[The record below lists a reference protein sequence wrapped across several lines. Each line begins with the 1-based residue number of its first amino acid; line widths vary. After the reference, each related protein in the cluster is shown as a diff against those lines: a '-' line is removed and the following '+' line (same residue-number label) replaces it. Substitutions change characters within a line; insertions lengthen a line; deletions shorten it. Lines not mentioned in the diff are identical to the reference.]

1 MSLSNRA
8 PPNIIKSIIS
18 YFKDFSTFPKLKTNI
33 ELKEYDLDIFFEYFY
48 SNLYKNFIYF
58 NSKYDK
64 TNLNSAKKK
73 YFLSELANTLDIV
86 YERKPDYFV
95 ANDFLKSM
103 MAYLV
108 YSLIDTVEINVEL
121 VIKIFLNLED
131 FLPIKDNKRIEDEI
145 LKFEN
150 NIAPTFLKLITKFF
164 SDTENFLKIPKNDMN
179 DLSKMLDYLKMGK
192 YTLPMYLKG
201 FINFNKFTNPK
212 KFVVIKLYNYFK
224 NFRPS
229 IDGIDSDLYQGYAL
243 YGILST
249 NIPDIHFQ
257 AFKDIKKNRINNA
270 NAKKILDISIRLLEK
285 ENHSHFID
293 ELNKINFDLEYETP
307 TILDIFDDTN
317 EYYKELFKQL
327 RFYLTQYKKES
338 QNKFCAFTS
347 ILFKRI
353 EWLIFCKFLMLHL
366 QEDNIKENHIK
377 IIFYSII
384 TLFDPN
390 IDNDSLEFRGDVI
403 PIYFSQSSA
412 CFELLNNQEIY
423 KYIDDYR
430 RYYPNFSYNNDFTKT
445 FIDLL
450 NKDIAKNKNIQ
461 KLKKKMNHMHEI
473 YTIENYNKIL
483 PFPLLYDYLKKL
495 NADNSANTIFGTSIY
510 NLYKNCWEF
519 LANLEKS
526 EKENFIDNLTKITTP
541 KINIHASEINDVIE
555 NDKFTNLIFG
565 IMNSQ
570 VMKDA
575 YERIYYFYS
584 TNGEYDIY
592 KEKLDK
598 IENVINFNKDS
609 NLINNQTIMFYYRQL
624 LNSFKKINT
633 PNLFIIMGLPET
645 IKGFTFRFLKIIIN
659 SEGASFQSEI
669 MDDENRFILIKAYL
683 VFLIIHEQNHFMKRY
698 FNKNKAITSCKTPD
712 VKGYNEGGRHLIKLL
727 FGDALIGNNLNIE
740 QAKYILDINNWKKD
754 TVYEFRR
761 DFKAIKEGGNNQS
774 IVYLNSPFQSMCDH
788 SKLSA

>member
-1 MSLSNRA
+1 
-8 PPNIIKSIIS
+8 
-18 YFKDFSTFPKLKTNI
+18 
-33 ELKEYDLDIFFEYFY
+33 
-48 SNLYKNFIYF
+48 
-58 NSKYDK
+58 
-64 TNLNSAKKK
+64 
-73 YFLSELANTLDIV
+73 
-86 YERKPDYFV
+86 
-95 ANDFLKSM
+95 
-103 MAYLV
+103 
-108 YSLIDTVEINVEL
+108 
-121 VIKIFLNLED
+121 
-131 FLPIKDNKRIEDEI
+131 
-145 LKFEN
+145 
-150 NIAPTFLKLITKFF
+150 
-164 SDTENFLKIPKNDMN
+164 
-179 DLSKMLDYLKMGK
+179 
-192 YTLPMYLKG
+192 
-201 FINFNKFTNPK
+201 
-212 KFVVIKLYNYFK
+212 
-224 NFRPS
+224 
-229 IDGIDSDLYQGYAL
+229 
-243 YGILST
+243 
-249 NIPDIHFQ
+249 
-257 AFKDIKKNRINNA
+257 
-270 NAKKILDISIRLLEK
+270 
-285 ENHSHFID
+285 
-293 ELNKINFDLEYETP
+293 
-307 TILDIFDDTN
+307 
-317 EYYKELFKQL
+317 
-327 RFYLTQYKKES
+327 
-338 QNKFCAFTS
+338 
-347 ILFKRI
+347 
-353 EWLIFCKFLMLHL
+353 
-366 QEDNIKENHIK
+366 
-377 IIFYSII
+377 
-384 TLFDPN
+384 
-390 IDNDSLEFRGDVI
+390 
-403 PIYFSQSSA
+403 
-412 CFELLNNQEIY
+412 
-423 KYIDDYR
+423 
-430 RYYPNFSYNNDFTKT
+430 
-445 FIDLL
+445 
-450 NKDIAKNKNIQ
+450 
-461 KLKKKMNHMHEI
+461 MNHMHEI

-683 VFLIIHEQNHFMKRY
+683 VFLIIHEQNHFMKSY